1 MRQNRFV
8 VIDGDGHITERSKEI
23 LEFLG
28 GSYRGTS
35 KDESW
40 ADTFSPFP
48 DYPHKRQR
56 AQYLEDI
63 PGIETHSDIAE

>member
-1 MRQNRFV
+1 MRQNRFP

-28 GSYRGTS
+28 GNYRGTS
-35 KDESW
+35 KEESW

-48 DYPHKRQR
+48 SLD
-56 AQYLEDI
+56 
-63 PGIETHSDIAE
+63 GWS